1 MVELNFVHCCVPYY
15 SYIYCSGVSIHGKI
29 RGEVLVY
36 SIGARKDDK
45 RSVSWCSGFDPKV
58 EHNLQEAYLIG
69 RFIDS

>member
-1 MVELNFVHCCVPYY
+1 M
-15 SYIYCSGVSIHGKI
+15 YCSGVSIHGKI
-29 RGEVLVY
+29 RGEVMVY
-36 SIGARKDDK
+36 SIGARKDNK